1 MDDDYAKIMILSIIQ
16 GSSLQEEDQR
26 QGRLSQTICKI
37 LIMMQFC
44 QGEVVQKMETFETY
58 AIRGRAHITESR
70 IGGGV
75 SPNDYSIT

>member
-1 MDDDYAKIMILSIIQ
+1 MIVNAKIMILIIIQ

-44 QGEVVQKMETFETY
+44 QGKVVQKTETLNTF
-58 AIRGRAHITESR
+58 AIRGRAHIT
-70 IGGGV
+70 
-75 SPNDYSIT
+75 